1 MPFHPL
7 LSRVI
12 LPVLL
17 SFLLSLPALAQAASQ
32 DWIGTLETPAGSM
45 RLLIKVSD
53 NEDGS
58 QTAFLESLD
67 QAPGQNIPVTEIVL
81 DADQMRFHI
90 SNLGARYAGR
100 WNADA
105 QQYEGEFQQGMSLPL
120 NFSRVEETA
129 AVNIIDG
136 LDGRWE
142 AVLDREGT
150 LLNLVLNIETGPHG
164 TSATLDSVD
173 QGVYDIPVT
182 GLSRDADQVTL
193 RVPMANVTFAAAF
206 DAGTDAMIGDWTRPG
221 FPDVQVTFSR
231 TSLEIVAPTRP
242 QTPQAPFPYAIT
254 EVRIDN
260 PEAEGVTLA
269 GTLTQP
275 RSADRVPAV
284 ILVSGSGPQDRDES
298 IWEHRPFAV
307 LADHLSRQGVAVL
320 RYDDRG
326 FADST
331 GDFATG
337 TSRDFASDAMA
348 VLRWLRAQPGIDP
361 NQVGVIG
368 HSEGGLIAPIMATEL
383 DAPDFLVL
391 LAGPGT
397 TGRQIVL
404 EQSALIAGAA
414 GGSAEDVDA
423 MVEALEIMTAE
434 AAQAQDGADVRARI
448 TPMLTDEFMARLGV
462 PADQKELFLV
472 QITRDWYVQFL
483 NHDPIPYLQ
492 AVDQPV
498 LALIGSLDLQ
508 VPAPSNLA
516 GLRRG
521 LADNPDA
528 TILELDGL
536 NHMFQP
542 AQTGTIAEYAQI
554 EITFDPDTLALISD
568 WIAARTAR

>member
-45 RLLIKVSD
+45 RLLVKVSD

-105 QQYEGEFQQGMSLPL
+105 QRYEGEFQQGMSLPL

-231 TSLEIVAPTRP
+231 TSLEIVAPPRP

-269 GTLTQP
+269 GTFTQP
-275 RSADRVPAV
+275 RGADRVPAV

-331 GDFATG
+331 GGFATS

-368 HSEGGLIAPIMATEL
+368 HSEGGLIAPIMAAEL

-414 GGSAEDVDA
+414 GGSAEDVEE

-434 AAQAQDGADVRARI
+434 AAKAQDGADVRARI

-472 QITRDWYVQFL
+472 QITRDWYVDFL

-498 LALIGSLDLQ
+498 LAIIGSLDLQ

-521 LADNPDA
+521 LAHNADA
-528 TILELDGL
+528 TILELKGL

-554 EITFDPDTLALISD
+554 ETTFDPEALVLISD
-568 WIAARTAR
+568 WITERTTR

>member
-1 MPFHPL
+1 MPFYLL

-17 SFLLSLPALAQAASQ
+17 SFLMSLPAFAQTTTQ
-32 DWIGTLETPAGSM
+32 NWIGTLDTPAGSM
-45 RLLIKVSD
+45 RLLVKVS
-53 NEDGS
+53 ETQEGE

-67 QAPGQNIPVTEIVL
+67 QAPGQNIPITQISL

-90 SNLGARYAGR
+90 SNLGAQYVGS
-100 WNADA
+100 WNAET
-105 QQYEGEFQQGMSLPL
+105 QQYEGEFQQGMTLPL
-120 NFSRVEETA
+120 NFSRVDETA

-150 LLNLVLNIETGPHG
+150 LLNLVLNIETSAHG

-182 GLSRDADQVTL
+182 DLSRDADAVSL
-193 RVPMANVTFAAAF
+193 RIPMANVTFMAALNAGG
-206 DAGTDAMIGDWTRPG
+206 DALTGDWTRPG
-221 FPDVQVTFSR
+221 FPDVQVVFSR
-231 TSLEIVAPTRP
+231 TALEVVAPTRP
-242 QTPQAPFPYAIT
+242 QTPQAPFPYAISH
-254 EVRIDN
+254 VRIDN
-260 PEAEGVTLA
+260 PAAEGVTLA

-275 RSADRVPAV
+275 AGTDPVPAV

-307 LADHLSRQGVAVL
+307 LADHLSRQGIAVL

-326 FADST
+326 FAEST

-337 TSRDFASDAMA
+337 TSRDFAGDAMA

-361 NQVGVIG
+361 DQVGVIG
-368 HSEGGLIAPIMATEL
+368 HSEGGLIAPIMAAEV

-397 TGRQIVL
+397 TGREIVL
-404 EQSALIAGAA
+404 EQSALIADAA
-414 GGSAEDVDA
+414 GGAPDDVA
-423 MVEALEIMTAE
+423 SMIEALATMTREASQAE
-434 AAQAQDGADVRARI
+434 NGADVRARI

-472 QITRDWYVQFL
+472 QITRDWYVEFL
-483 NHDPIPYLQ
+483 NHDPVPYLQ

-498 LALIGSLDLQ
+498 LAIIGSLDLQ

-521 LADNPDA
+521 LANNPDA
-528 TILELDGL
+528 TILELEGL

-554 EITFDPDTLALISD
+554 ETTFDPEALVLISD
-568 WIAARTAR
+568 WITARTTR

>member
-1 MPFHPL
+1 MPFLPL
-7 LSRVI
+7 LSRLL
-12 LPVLL
+12 LPALL
-17 SFLLSLPALAQAASQ
+17 SFLISLPALAQASTQ
-32 DWIGTLETPAGSM
+32 HWIGTLDTPAGSM
-45 RLLIKVSD
+45 RLLIKVSEA
-53 NEDGS
+53 EDGS

-67 QAPGQNIPVTEIVL
+67 QAPGQNIPVTQIAL

-90 SNLGARYAGR
+90 SNLGAQYAGS
-100 WNADA
+100 WNADT
-105 QQYEGEFQQGMSLPL
+105 QQYEGEFQQGMTLPL
-120 NFSRVEETA
+120 NFSRVDETA

-164 TSATLDSVD
+164 TSATLDSVV

-182 GLSRDADQVTL
+182 DLSRDADQVTL
-193 RVPMANVTFAAAF
+193 RIPMANVTFSAALDA
-206 DAGTDAMIGDWTRPG
+206 DAGVLAGDWTRPG
-221 FPDVQVTFSR
+221 FPDVQVVFSR
-231 TSLEIVAPTRP
+231 TALEIVAPTRP
-242 QTPQAPFPYAIT
+242 QTPQAPFPYDIT
-254 EVRIDN
+254 DVRIDN
-260 PEAEGVTLA
+260 PDAEGVTLA
-269 GTLTQP
+269 VTLTQP
-275 RSADRVPAV
+275 RGSDLVPAV
-284 ILVSGSGPQDRDES
+284 VLVSGSGSQDRDES

-307 LADHLSRQGVAVL
+307 LADHLSRQGIAVL

-326 FADST
+326 FAEST

-337 TSRDFASDAMA
+337 TSLDFAGDAMA
-348 VLRWLRAQPGIDP
+348 ALRWLRAQPGIHP

-368 HSEGGLIAPIMATEL
+368 HSEGGLIAPIMAAEV

-397 TGRQIVL
+397 SGREIVL
-404 EQSALIAGAA
+404 EQSALIARAA
-414 GGSAEDVDA
+414 GGAPEDVA
-423 MVEALEIMTAE
+423 SMVEALETMTAQ
-434 AAQAQDGADVRARI
+434 AALAENGADVRARI

-472 QITRDWYVQFL
+472 QITRDWYVDFL

-498 LALIGSLDLQ
+498 LAIIGSLDLQ

-521 LADNPDA
+521 LAHNADA
-528 TILELDGL
+528 TILELKGL
-536 NHMFQP
+536 NHLFQP

-554 EITFDPDTLALISD
+554 ETTFDPEALVLISD
-568 WIAARTAR
+568 WITERTTR

>member
-1 MPFHPL
+1 MPFHTL

-67 QAPGQNIPVTEIVL
+67 QAPGQNIPVTEIVV

-182 GLSRDADQVTL
+182 GLSRDADEVTL

-206 DAGTDAMIGDWTRPG
+206 DAGADAMIGDWTRPG
-221 FPDVQVTFSR
+221 FPDVRVTFSR

-269 GTLTQP
+269 GTFTQP
-275 RSADRVPAV
+275 RGADRVPAV

-368 HSEGGLIAPIMATEL
+368 HSEGGLIAPIMAAEL

-434 AAQAQDGADVRARI
+434 AALAEDGADVRARI

-554 EITFDPDTLALISD
+554 ETTFDPETLALISD

>member
-1 MPFHPL
+1 MPFLPL
-7 LSRVI
+7 LSRLL
-12 LPVLL
+12 LPALL
-17 SFLLSLPALAQAASQ
+17 SFLISLPALAQASTQ
-32 DWIGTLETPAGSM
+32 HWIGTLDTPAGSM
-45 RLLIKVSD
+45 RLLIKVSEA
-53 NEDGS
+53 EDGS

-67 QAPGQNIPVTEIVL
+67 QAPGQNIPVTQISLNAE
-81 DADQMRFHI
+81 QMRFHI
-90 SNLGARYAGR
+90 SNLGARYAGS
-100 WNADA
+100 WNADT
-105 QQYEGEFQQGMSLPL
+105 QQYEGEFQQGMTLPL
-120 NFSRVEETA
+120 NFSRVDESA
-129 AVNIIDG
+129 AINIIDG

-182 GLSRDADQVTL
+182 DLSRDADQVTL
-193 RVPMANVTFAAAF
+193 RIPMANVTFSAALDA
-206 DAGTDAMIGDWTRPG
+206 DAGVLAGDWTRPG
-221 FPDVQVTFSR
+221 FPDVEVVFSR
-231 TSLEIVAPTRP
+231 TALEIVAPTRP
-242 QTPQAPFPYAIT
+242 QTPQAPFPYDIT
-254 EVRIDN
+254 DVRIDN
-260 PEAEGVTLA
+260 PDAEGVTLA

-275 RSADRVPAV
+275 RGSDLVPAV
-284 ILVSGSGPQDRDES
+284 VLVSGSGPQDRDES

-307 LADHLSRQGVAVL
+307 LADHLSRQGIAVL

-326 FADST
+326 FAEST

-337 TSRDFASDAMA
+337 TSLDFAGDAMA
-348 VLRWLRAQPGIDP
+348 ALRWLRTQPGIDP

-368 HSEGGLIAPIMATEL
+368 HSEGGLIAPIMAAEV

-397 TGRQIVL
+397 SGREIVL
-404 EQSALIAGAA
+404 EQSALIARAA
-414 GGSAEDVDA
+414 GGAPEGVAS
-423 MVEALEIMTAE
+423 MVEALEIMTAQ
-434 AAQAQDGADVRARI
+434 AALAENGADVRARV
-448 TPMLTDEFMARLGV
+448 TPILTDEFMARLGV

-472 QITRDWYVQFL
+472 QITRDWYVEFL

-498 LALIGSLDLQ
+498 LAIIGSLDLQ

-521 LADNPDA
+521 LAHNADA
-528 TILELDGL
+528 TILELEGL

-554 EITFDPDTLALISD
+554 ETTFDPEALVLISD
-568 WIAARTAR
+568 WISERTTR

>member
-1 MPFHPL
+1 MPFLPL
-7 LSRVI
+7 LSRLL
-12 LPVLL
+12 LPALL
-17 SFLLSLPALAQAASQ
+17 SILISLPALAQASTQ
-32 DWIGTLETPAGSM
+32 HWIGTLDTPAGSM
-45 RLLIKVSD
+45 RLLIKVSEA
-53 NEDGS
+53 EDGS

-67 QAPGQNIPVTEIVL
+67 QAPGQNIPVTQISL

-90 SNLGARYAGR
+90 SNLGAQYAGS
-100 WNADA
+100 WNADK
-105 QQYEGEFQQGMSLPL
+105 QQYEGEFQQGMTLPL
-120 NFSRVEETA
+120 NFSRVDETA

-182 GLSRDADQVTL
+182 DLSLQADQVTL
-193 RVPMANVTFAAAF
+193 RIPMANVTFSAALDA
-206 DAGTDAMIGDWTRPG
+206 DAGVLAGDWTRPG
-221 FPDVQVTFSR
+221 FPDVEVVFSR
-231 TSLEIVAPTRP
+231 TALEIVAPTRP
-242 QTPQAPFPYAIT
+242 QTPQAPFPYDIT
-254 EVRIDN
+254 DVRIDN
-260 PEAEGVTLA
+260 PDAEGVTLA

-275 RSADRVPAV
+275 RGSDLVPAV
-284 ILVSGSGPQDRDES
+284 VLVSGSGPQDRDES

-307 LADHLSRQGVAVL
+307 LADHLSRRGIAVL

-326 FADST
+326 FAEST

-337 TSRDFASDAMA
+337 TSLDFAGDAMA
-348 VLRWLRAQPGIDP
+348 ALRWLRAQPGIDP
-361 NQVGVIG
+361 NQIGVIG
-368 HSEGGLIAPIMATEL
+368 HSEGGLIAPIMAAEV

-397 TGRQIVL
+397 SGREIVL
-404 EQSALIAGAA
+404 EQSALIARAA
-414 GGSAEDVDA
+414 GGAPEDVA
-423 MVEALEIMTAE
+423 SMVEALEIMTAQ
-434 AAQAQDGADVRARI
+434 AALAENGADVRARI

-472 QITRDWYVQFL
+472 QITRDWYVDFL

-498 LALIGSLDLQ
+498 LAIIGSLDLQ

-521 LADNPDA
+521 LAHNADA
-528 TILELDGL
+528 TILELEGL

-554 EITFDPDTLALISD
+554 ETTFDPEALVLISD
-568 WIAARTAR
+568 WISERTTR

>member
-1 MPFHPL
+1 MPFLPL
-7 LSRVI
+7 LSRLL
-12 LPVLL
+12 LPALL
-17 SFLLSLPALAQAASQ
+17 SFLISFPALAQASTQ
-32 DWIGTLETPAGSM
+32 HWIGTLDTPAGSM
-45 RLLIKVSD
+45 RLLIKVSEA
-53 NEDGS
+53 EDGS

-67 QAPGQNIPVTEIVL
+67 QAPGQNIPVTQIAL

-90 SNLGARYAGR
+90 SNLGAQYAGS
-100 WNADA
+100 WNADT
-105 QQYEGEFQQGMSLPL
+105 QQYEGEFQQGMTLPL
-120 NFSRVEETA
+120 NFSRVDETA

-164 TSATLDSVD
+164 TSATLDSVV

-182 GLSRDADQVTL
+182 DLSRDADQVTL
-193 RVPMANVTFAAAF
+193 RIPMANVTFSAALDA
-206 DAGTDAMIGDWTRPG
+206 DAGVLAGDWTRPG
-221 FPDVQVTFSR
+221 FPDVQVVFSR
-231 TSLEIVAPTRP
+231 TALEIVAPTRP
-242 QTPQAPFPYAIT
+242 QTPQAPFPYDIT
-254 EVRIDN
+254 DVRIDN
-260 PEAEGVTLA
+260 PDADGVTLA

-275 RSADRVPAV
+275 RGSDLVPAV
-284 ILVSGSGPQDRDES
+284 VLVSGSGPQDRDES

-307 LADHLSRQGVAVL
+307 LADHLSRQGIAVL

-326 FADST
+326 FAEST

-337 TSRDFASDAMA
+337 TSLDFAGDAMA
-348 VLRWLRAQPGIDP
+348 ALRWLRAQPGIHP

-368 HSEGGLIAPIMATEL
+368 HSEGGLIAPIMAAEV

-397 TGRQIVL
+397 SGREIVL
-404 EQSALIAGAA
+404 EQSALIARAA
-414 GGSAEDVDA
+414 GGAPEDVA
-423 MVEALEIMTAE
+423 SMVEALETMTAQ
-434 AAQAQDGADVRARI
+434 AALAENGADVRARI

-472 QITRDWYVQFL
+472 QITRDWYVDFL

-498 LALIGSLDLQ
+498 LAIIGSLDLQ

-521 LADNPDA
+521 LAHNADA
-528 TILELDGL
+528 TILELKGL
-536 NHMFQP
+536 NHLFQP

-554 EITFDPDTLALISD
+554 ETTFDPEALVLISD
-568 WIAARTAR
+568 WITERTTR

>member
-7 LSRVI
+7 LSRLL
-12 LPVLL
+12 LPALL
-17 SFLLSLPALAQAASQ
+17 SFLISLPALAQASTQ
-32 DWIGTLETPAGSM
+32 HWIGTLDTPAGSM
-45 RLLIKVSD
+45 RLLIKVSEA
-53 NEDGS
+53 EDGS

-67 QAPGQNIPVTEIVL
+67 QAPGQNIPVTQIAL

-90 SNLGARYAGR
+90 SNLGAQYAGS
-100 WNADA
+100 WNADT
-105 QQYEGEFQQGMSLPL
+105 QQYEGEFQQGMTLPL
-120 NFSRVEETA
+120 NFSRVDETA

-164 TSATLDSVD
+164 TSATLDSVV

-182 GLSRDADQVTL
+182 DLSRVADQVTL
-193 RVPMANVTFAAAF
+193 RIPMANVTFSAALDA
-206 DAGTDAMIGDWTRPG
+206 DAGVLAGDWTRPG
-221 FPDVQVTFSR
+221 FPDVQVVFSR
-231 TSLEIVAPTRP
+231 TALEIVAPTRP
-242 QTPQAPFPYAIT
+242 QTPQAPFPYDIT
-254 EVRIDN
+254 DVRIGN
-260 PEAEGVTLA
+260 PDAEGVTLA
-269 GTLTQP
+269 VTLTQP
-275 RSADRVPAV
+275 RGSDLVPAV
-284 ILVSGSGPQDRDES
+284 VLVSGSGPQDRDES

-307 LADHLSRQGVAVL
+307 LADHLSRQGIAVL

-326 FADST
+326 FAEST

-337 TSRDFASDAMA
+337 TSLDFAGDAMA
-348 VLRWLRAQPGIDP
+348 ALRWLRAQPGIHP

-368 HSEGGLIAPIMATEL
+368 HSEGGLIAPIMAAEV

-397 TGRQIVL
+397 SGREIVL
-404 EQSALIAGAA
+404 EQSALIARAA
-414 GGSAEDVDA
+414 GGAPEDVA
-423 MVEALEIMTAE
+423 SMVEALETMTAQ
-434 AAQAQDGADVRARI
+434 AALAENGADVRARI

-472 QITRDWYVQFL
+472 QITRDWYVDFL

-498 LALIGSLDLQ
+498 LAIIGSLDLQ

-521 LADNPDA
+521 LAHNADA
-528 TILELDGL
+528 TILELKGL
-536 NHMFQP
+536 NHLFQP

-554 EITFDPDTLALISD
+554 ETTFDPEALVLISD
-568 WIAARTAR
+568 WITERTTR

>member
-1 MPFHPL
+1 M
-7 LSRVI
+7 
-12 LPVLL
+12 
-17 SFLLSLPALAQAASQ
+17 
-32 DWIGTLETPAGSM
+32 
-45 RLLIKVSD
+45 
-53 NEDGS
+53 
-58 QTAFLESLD
+58 
-67 QAPGQNIPVTEIVL
+67 
-81 DADQMRFHI
+81 
-90 SNLGARYAGR
+90 
-100 WNADA
+100 
-105 QQYEGEFQQGMSLPL
+105 
-120 NFSRVEETA
+120 
-129 AVNIIDG
+129 
-136 LDGRWE
+136 
-142 AVLDREGT
+142 
-150 LLNLVLNIETGPHG
+150 
-164 TSATLDSVD
+164 
-173 QGVYDIPVT
+173 
-182 GLSRDADQVTL
+182 
-193 RVPMANVTFAAAF
+193 
-206 DAGTDAMIGDWTRPG
+206 
-221 FPDVQVTFSR
+221 
-231 TSLEIVAPTRP
+231 
-242 QTPQAPFPYAIT
+242 
-254 EVRIDN
+254 
-260 PEAEGVTLA
+260 
-269 GTLTQP
+269 
-275 RSADRVPAV
+275 
-284 ILVSGSGPQDRDES
+284 
-298 IWEHRPFAV
+298 

-331 GDFATG
+331 GGFATS

-368 HSEGGLIAPIMATEL
+368 HSEGGLIAPIMAAEL

-414 GGSAEDVDA
+414 GGSAEDVEE

-434 AAQAQDGADVRARI
+434 AAKAQDGADVRARI

-472 QITRDWYVQFL
+472 QITRDWYVDFL

-498 LALIGSLDLQ
+498 LAIIGSLDLQ

-521 LADNPDA
+521 LAHNADA
-528 TILELDGL
+528 TILELKGL

-554 EITFDPDTLALISD
+554 ETTFDPEALVLISD
-568 WIAARTAR
+568 WITERTTR